1 MRSKFANK
9 FYDEHSPSKR
19 VRWNSPKSQVQESDK
34 MSQAPNLME
43 SQEISLNQS
52 LQTSNKQ
59 LDVSKELIQNKE
71 RLISFLVDNNIE
83 FQKLHP
89 NEYAATIKLVNINQQ
104 VGNETNA
111 DGKNQSPMKVSQEK
125 GYFAQKEK
133 DLANISQIN
142 KQNKQPFISAILNDI
157 KSQSRPVDLASVFNI
172 SMVTDPSIDQN
183 QRFLQFLE
191 EKQAQIQKELS
202 NADQLLSIHSNNS
215 GIKQLRDK
223 HNSLLITHKN
233 LCAIYLRSP
242 QEFRNKAIQY
252 LKPIQSTIIQGK
264 YTNLKNNSDLEI
276 LYALLQKLLL
286 DNCDAQTMEQ
296 FVDEQIRMQ
305 ANSLYSSTNSNL
317 KASNRSE
324 SFKDLDNKT
333 NGSLVYEKLNSFKK
347 RNKEQKSKN
356 KIIIVQQNYVK
367 SASPSKRVSKSSE
380 DKQSRNDDLN
390 RSTYSK
396 KEYLNKSF
404 NSKKDEK
411 SSLNEAP
418 QVQIHNHKIFSIYG
432 SSNKIK
438 QNQSIQKPNNNQRS
452 SLSFAN
458 NSSTA
463 SSLKESL
470 LLGKSQLSN
479 DIQMSKKQNSQK
491 DKYSKFSLGNSGQ
504 KLGNSFKIEQI
515 YNKTYNS
522 ANVLS
527 PNYSDS
533 LTDQFYS
540 QSATNK
546 QVGSFDFSKSVSQHS
561 NRSLSSNKDRK
572 NESIQNKFFSSRIT
586 TEKMPKSQR
595 VSQRRNSRSLS
606 PSKPKS
612 YIPSE
617 SQDNS
622 VSSRKL
628 AKASDMQK
636 EYQTS
641 KSPSPTR
648 KRPANFNQVHSPQLL
663 KSKDFQ
669 KEYEKIL
676 IQNFENLK
684 KQYSKSKIVGK
695 ILQNPAENLKNP
707 VVLIV
712 EVILAITILLD
723 ILFRLIKEKK
733 AFFNDCWNLFD
744 IISLI
749 IISSLLFVFYQN
761 EYHLSEI
768 EISKGMESDDIIGVI
783 LISFRYVIQIFRI
796 CASIRKQ
803 NQSRF
808 LNKQVKEINLQDFQV
823 ENTNIKDIHVENF
836 QNHLENINKMNSQT
850 NRTQNDS
857 TYNNKH

>member
-34 MSQAPNLME
+34 MSQAQSMLV

-52 LQTSNKQ
+52 LQASNKQ
-59 LDVSKELIQNKE
+59 LDISKELIQNKE

-89 NEYAATIKLVNINQQ
+89 NEYAATIKLVNINKQTL
-104 VGNETNA
+104 NEANTDA
-111 DGKNQSPMKVSQEK
+111 KSLSPMKVSQSK

-157 KSQSRPVDLASVFNI
+157 KSQQQPVDLANTFNI

-183 QRFLQFLE
+183 QRFLKFLE
-191 EKQAQIQKELS
+191 EKQAHIQKELS
-202 NADQLLSIHSNNS
+202 NADQLLSIHNDNS
-215 GIKQLRDK
+215 SIKQLRDK

-264 YTNLKNNSDLEI
+264 YSNLKNNSDLEI

-305 ANSLYSSTNSNL
+305 ANSLYSSTNSNQ

-324 SFKDLDNKT
+324 SLKELDNKT
-333 NGSLVYEKLNSFKK
+333 HGSLVYEKLNSLKK
-347 RNKEQKSKN
+347 RNKEQKSNK
-356 KIIIVQQNYVK
+356 KIIIVQQNSAK
-367 SASPSKRVSKSSE
+367 SASPSKRVSKSS
-380 DKQSRNDDLN
+380 DANKSRNDDLN
-390 RSTYSK
+390 RSIHFK
-396 KEYLNKSF
+396 KDNLNKSF

-411 SSLNEAP
+411 LLLSEAP
-418 QVQIHNHKIFSIYG
+418 QVQIANHKIFSIYG
-432 SSNKIK
+432 SSSKIK
-438 QNQSIQKPNNNQRS
+438 QYTKKPNSNQRS
-452 SLSFAN
+452 SLSFVN

-470 LLGKSQLSN
+470 LLGKSQISN
-479 DIQMSKKQNSQK
+479 NSLTSKKQNCQK
-491 DKYSKFSLGNSGQ
+491 DKNSKFSLGNYAQ
-504 KLGNSFKIEQI
+504 KIGNNFKIEQI

-522 ANVLS
+522 ANTLS

-533 LTDQFYS
+533 LADQFYS

-546 QVGSFDFSKSVSQHS
+546 QVGDFDFSKAISQQS

-572 NESIQNKFFSSRIT
+572 NESIQTKFFSNRIT
-586 TEKMPKSQR
+586 TENTPKSQR
-595 VSQRRNSRSLS
+595 ASQRRNSRSLS

-612 YIPSE
+612 YIPSD

-648 KRPANFNQVHSPQLL
+648 KKPANLSQIHSPQVL
-663 KSKDFQ
+663 KSQDFQ
-669 KEYEKIL
+669 REYEKIL

-684 KQYSKSKIVGK
+684 KQYSKSKIIGKVNEKIIQEEFTKSLK
-695 ILQNPAENLKNP
+695 ILNQNFHLLSSEELMNYYDFIQNKAQ
-707 VVLIV
+707 
-712 EVILAITILLD
+712 ILYRQ
-723 ILFRLIKEKK
+723 F
-733 AFFNDCWNLFD
+733 
-744 IISLI
+744 
-749 IISSLLFVFYQN
+749 
-761 EYHLSEI
+761 
-768 EISKGMESDDIIGVI
+768 M
-783 LISFRYVIQIFRI
+783 
-796 CASIRKQ
+796 KQ
-803 NQSRF
+803 NQF
-808 LNKQVKEINLQDFQV
+808 W
-823 ENTNIKDIHVENF
+823 
-836 QNHLENINKMNSQT
+836 
-850 NRTQNDS
+850 
-857 TYNNKH
+857 